1 MGQTIRFGVSLNSE
15 LLEKFD
21 ALCDE
26 KSYQTRSEA
35 IRDLI
40 RGVLVQKEWEQSD
53 QEVAGVLTLVYDHH
67 TSDLAQRLIEIQ
79 HEQHDIILSSMVLLG
94 PNHTG
99 RGRPLAVWDAGG
111 WNMPGGIVPVDAAL
125 AAALLTAETRLAA
138 DVVAHLG
145 EHALEVQLPFLQARN
160 PGCRIVPVVVSEPDP
175 YVLQEVAESM
185 AGVIRAWEKPVS
197 IIVSSDMSHYVSQET
212 ARRLDALA
220 LARIL
225 ALDPEGLYRVVHE
238 MEISMCGVLP
248 MVLGLFLARALG
260 AHDAVLTA
268 YATSGEVSG
277 DYEHVVGYAGVLVQ

>member
-1 MGQTIRFGVSLNSE
+1 MLQQPTRPPDVMLRQPVAAGRFYAREPEILRRDVAAFLAGAVPLGHE
-15 LLEKFD
+15 P
-21 ALCDE
+21 
-26 KSYQTRSEA
+26 TRLAMAPHAGYIYSGA
-35 IRDLI
+35 
-40 RGVLVQKEWEQSD
+40 
-53 QEVAGVLTLVYDHH
+53 VAGSTFGAAN
-67 TSDLAQRLIEIQ
+67 LAG
-79 HEQHDIILSSMVLLG
+79 SMVLLG